1 MVAALARMAR
11 MAEILYLGSVTI
23 FVASGA
29 VLATL
34 GRPAVQIAAPL
45 LPMSG
50 GDGLSAQILPMAT
63 LPQLYVQP
71 QNLLMWGLL
80 IALWSLLLA
89 DGITRY
95 LNPAEPDPHSA
106 WLPFTLALMV
116 GAVWPWLVGFHK
128 PLATLGALLMLT
140 AALCGAIRA
149 RSQRRSVTAFFAG
162 WSIALGSATLATL
175 IGAPL
180 ALTTPQTAILAIL
193 PGAVIGMV
201 AQERLDGALGFSV
214 AMIWAFCAIALS
226 TMGSSPGVALAA
238 IIGISGMGVVL
249 VRAAT

>member
-1 MVAALARMAR
+1 MAR

-29 VLATL
+29 TLATL
-34 GRPAVQIAAPL
+34 GRPAVQLAAP
-45 LPMSG
+45 
-50 GDGLSAQILPMAT
+50 ILPQTLIDGPLDLARVLPTAT

-71 QNLLMWGLL
+71 QNPLMWVLL
-80 IALWSLLLA
+80 VALWLTLLA
-89 DGITRY
+89 DAISQY
-95 LNPAEPDPHSA
+95 LDPSDRGSPPA
-106 WLPFTLALMV
+106 WLPLSLALV
-116 GAVWPWLVGFHK
+116 GGAVWPWLVGVHK

-140 AALCGAIRA
+140 AALSGAIRA
-149 RSQRRSVTAFFAG
+149 RGQHRPAPGFLAG
-162 WSIALGSATLATL
+162 WSLALGTATLATL

-193 PGAVIGMV
+193 PGAMIGMV
-201 AQERLDGALGFSV
+201 AQERLDGSLGFSL
-214 AMIWAFCAIALS
+214 AMIWAFCAVAVT
-226 TMGSSPGVALAA
+226 TMASSPGVALAA